1 MNPNYLQKDVK
12 KIMKILLIE
21 DDATLCQI
29 IHQELQKNGYVV
41 DRCTDGES
49 GILYALNSDYGYD
62 LAIIDRMLPVIDG
75 LTIIKAM
82 RQKHIQ
88 IPVLIITGLS
98 TIDERVSG
106 LDSGADDYLIK
117 PFHLRELLAR
127 VRALTRRPQ
136 QIRNDEQLV
145 YNDLIFNC
153 TLRKLQCRNGERILT
168 AKEADLLSVF
178 MQHPEIVFS
187 KEQLILKVWGCDS
200 DIEPGNVDNYISF
213 LRKRLR
219 ELNSHCQITTLYGK
233 GYQLENSNA

>member
-1 MNPNYLQKDVK
+1 M
-12 KIMKILLIE
+12 IKILLIE
-21 DDATLCQI
+21 DDETLCQI
-29 IHQELQKNGYVV
+29 IHQELQNNGYVV
-41 DRCTDGES
+41 DSCNDGES
-49 GILYALNSDYGYD
+49 GILYALNTDYGYD

-98 TIDERVSG
+98 AIDERVSG

-136 QIRNDEQLV
+136 QLRHDEQII
-145 YNDLIFNC
+145 YNDLIFDYA
-153 TLRKLQCRNGERILT
+153 LRKLQCGSKERILT
-168 AKEADLLSVF
+168 AKEAELLSVF
-178 MQHPEIVFS
+178 MQQPETVFS
-187 KEQLILKVWGCDS
+187 KNQLILKVWGSDS
-200 DIEPGNVDNYISF
+200 DIEPGNVDNYVSF

-233 GYQLENSNA
+233 GYQLENSDA